1 MSGLVCFLSRPPE
14 RLGRNGLE
22 IAAVAAEGGHYNS
35 TVLPDCWKC
44 YAIFRLKTG
53 GTYRA
58 FKHDGRRMAA
68 HSHVDTWIVEMHL
81 TLLRQVQKGKLCPDR
96 RNLQT
101 LCGLH
106 FANHQRD
113 GPSCKSTLPVW
124 LSARPPTPV
133 ILFLCS
139 AGAKITKLH
148 RMDCTCRRLVYS
160 LLYAGDPTESR
171 PSFVNVSDD
180 GRRVIAG

>member
-1 MSGLVCFLSRPPE
+1 MTGHQTKFITGRCGAEGANQPPKPKRGSFSSRRIRDRRRLVYEGLVCFLSSPPE

-44 YAIFRLKTG
+44 HAIFRLKTG

-81 TLLRQVQKGKLCPDR
+81 TLLRQAQNVNFVRTGAIYKRMRLALR
-96 RNLQT
+96 
-101 LCGLH
+101 
-106 FANHQRD
+106 
-113 GPSCKSTLPVW
+113 KSST
-124 LSARPPTPV
+124 
-133 ILFLCS
+133 
-139 AGAKITKLH
+139 
-148 RMDCTCRRLVYS
+148 
-160 LLYAGDPTESR
+160 
-171 PSFVNVSDD
+171 
-180 GRRVIAG
+180 